1 MLLFYSEKSGGNKG
15 FKKVHPDV
23 NAMGIDIVVDML
35 AVRSA
40 IR

>member
-15 FKKVHPDV
+15 FKKVHPVV
-23 NAMGIDIVVDML
+23 NAMEIDIVVDML
-35 AVRSA
+35 AIRSA

>member
-1 MLLFYSEKSGGNKG
+1 MLLFYSEKSGGDKG
-15 FKKVHPDV
+15 FKKVHTAV
-23 NAMGIDIVVDML
+23 NVMGIDIVVDML